1 MTHPTFRQ
9 ARHLV
14 PSKALRAL
22 AIGLFF
28 SCAAPAFADEL
39 KDIQQLVK
47 RSQFPQ
53 ALEKVDA
60 YLGDKPKDAQ
70 ARFLKGVIHTEL
82 NQPEA
87 AIEVLSKLSE
97 DYPELPEPYN
107 NLAVLYAQQ
116 KQYEQARVAL
126 ETAVRA
132 HPSYAIAYENLG
144 DLYAK
149 QASEAY
155 DKAAR
160 LDSKNASAQRKLALT
175 RELFSISNKSAKPA
189 RTTE

>member
-1 MTHPTFRQ
+1 M
-9 ARHLV
+9 
-14 PSKALRAL
+14 
-22 AIGLFF
+22 
-28 SCAAPAFADEL
+28 
-39 KDIQQLVK
+39 
-47 RSQFPQ
+47 
-53 ALEKVDA
+53 EKVDA